1 MNLRILLILACL
13 LGFSYTGNGQT
24 PDDSTATK
32 RKWYAPDGVTLQF
45 AGNIGMFA
53 GGASYSFIHDKINA
67 ELLYGVVPKF
77 DAEEVLH
84 LLTAR
89 AIYKPFKKVPIAE
102 KYSLTPLRI
111 GFGLSYYFRDQVS
124 TSWDS
129 SYPTKDY
136 YWWTSSLRIT
146 GAAGVALNRSIS
158 NSKIKEISLYSEIGT
173 YDFIVTSAVKDPTLG
188 AWDILSFSVGTR
200 LGF

>member
-1 MNLRILLILACL
+1 M
-13 LGFSYTGNGQT
+13 LGISYNSLGQWSG
-24 PDDSTATK
+24 DSATAPIK

-53 GGASYSFIHDKINA
+53 GGASYSFIHDKINT
-67 ELLYGVVPKF
+67 ELLYGIVPKF
-77 DAEEVLH
+77 DAQEVLH
-84 LLTAR
+84 LLT
-89 AIYKPFKKVPIAE
+89 IKGVYKPFRKVQIDE
-102 KYSLTPLRI
+102 KYSITPLRV
-111 GFGLSYYFRDQVS
+111 GLGLSYYFRDQVS

-146 GAAGVALNRSIS
+146 GAAGASLNRSIN
-158 NSKIKEISLYSEIGT
+158 NSKIKEVSLYSEIGT
-173 YDFIVTSAVKDPTLG
+173 YDLIVTSAFKDPTLG
-188 AWDILSFSVGTR
+188 PWDIMSFSVGTR